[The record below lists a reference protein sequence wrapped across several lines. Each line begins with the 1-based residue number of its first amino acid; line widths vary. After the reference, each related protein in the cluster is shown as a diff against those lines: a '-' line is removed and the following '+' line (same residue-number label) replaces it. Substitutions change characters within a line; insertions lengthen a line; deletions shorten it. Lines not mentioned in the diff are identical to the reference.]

1 VVGALSMESSPTRI
15 VLTGFGRFNGVADNP
30 TSRMAPK
37 LMELAAKLPGVEMV
51 TCEVLEVSALECLR
65 FFRRVKP
72 DKEAIFVHLGVASS
86 RTEICLEQCAY
97 NNADFR
103 CPDERGWNPI
113 QLPIEGERT
122 PVTLCR
128 RSPLP
133 LEAICANLKK
143 RFEVIRVSDDPGRF
157 LCNYCFYQSLLRGY
171 RALFVHVPPFEAI
184 PMERQ
189 LEILTALIEQLRD
202 TK

>member
-1 VVGALSMESSPTRI
+1 MQPSSPTRI
-15 VLTGFGRFNGVADNP
+15 VLTGFGRFNGVNDNP
-30 TSRMAPK
+30 TALMVPK
-37 LMELAAKLPGVEMV
+37 LKEIAAKLPGVEV
-51 TCEVLEVSALECLR
+51 AACEVLEVSAIECLR
-65 FFRRVKP
+65 FFRGMQP
-72 DKEAIFVHLGVASS
+72 DDKDPIFVHLGVAST

-103 CPDERGWNPI
+103 CPDERGWNPL
-113 QLPIEGERT
+113 QVPIEGEGT
-122 PVTLCR
+122 AVTLCR

-133 LEAICANLKK
+133 LEAICAALKS
-143 RFEVIRVSDDPGRF
+143 RFQVVRISDDPGRF
-157 LCNYCFYQSLLRGY
+157 LCNYCFYLSLMRGY
-171 RALFVHVPPFEAI
+171 RAVFVHVPPFEAI